1 MLAPVDV
8 HLGSW
13 KVRNSAGMIAV
24 EMRQQEVPHL
34 ARRITQ
40 CLDLLKRR
48 LGRIEPRR
56 RLPDPSATKPL
67 WRCDVVEAK
76 AGIDKRETIIGL
88 DQQAV
93 TDHARPLKETAGAV
107 HQTPPDRAHGA
118 GIEMMDAHVVPSARE
133 RRRACHLLQ
142 HR

>member
-1 MLAPVDV
+1 MLSPVDV
-8 HLGSW
+8 HLGTW

-24 EMRQQEVPHL
+24 EMRQQEMPHI
-34 ARRITQ
+34 AGRITQ

-56 RLPDPSATKPL
+56 RLPDPSAPKPL
-67 WRCDVVEAK
+67 RRCDVVEAK

-88 DQQAV
+88 DQKAV
-93 TDHARPLKETAGAV
+93 ANHARPLEQAAGAV

-118 GIEMMDAHVVPSARE
+118 GVEMMDAHDVPSARE
-133 RRRACHLLQ
+133 RRHACHLHQ
-142 HR
+142 YR